1 MTDHVT
7 YPPSVLLTLAE
18 VHSVTR
24 LSPAFV
30 RIELASAAFVD
41 LGEDGFD
48 TRFKVVL
55 PGPTGEL
62 PPIPEVP
69 EDYYA
74 LWVDAPDDRRSPMRT
89 YTVRD
94 VVRDRDDVRL
104 VVDFVVHDDDGH
116 GVGPAC
122 RWALAARPG
131 DVVQVIAPHLLTEYG
146 GTEFDPAGHRHLLL
160 VGDETAVPAIARIL
174 ADLGPG
180 HHGEVFLE
188 VPTARTSSTSPR
200 ATASR
205 SGGCRATHAAYGRRV
220 VQEVRRHLG
229 LPPSTEFEALP
240 ELPSD
245 PESDLDIDVWE
256 TPRYSS
262 SGEDVE
268 AQLRT
273 RSLGHDLDDTYAWI
287 AGESWMVKV
296 LRRSLVSELGVER
309 APGRLHGLLARGRL
323 DEGLTVR
330 PVSQVENPNCL
341 FTQVAPRVK
350 RQLDLLT
357 WETVP
362 GSADRR
368 DRQDRRVRRGVVD
381 RDPGQRAGE
390 LGQGRGQVGRVEGL
404 DGDPQPVT
412 LLDRGAGREDLDV
425 DGLHGAGASG
435 FSAAL
440 VNGWKAWI
448 SFPSR

>member
-18 VHSVTR
+18 VHSVIR

-62 PPIPEVP
+62 PPIPDVP

-74 LWVDAPDDRRSPMRT
+74 LWMDAPDDRRSPMRT

-94 VVRDRDDVRL
+94 VVRDRDEVRL
-104 VVDFVVHDDDGH
+104 VVDFVVHEDEGH

-122 RWALAARPG
+122 RWALSAKPG
-131 DVVQVIAPHLLTEYG
+131 AVIQVIAPHLLSEYG
-146 GTEFDPAGHRHLLL
+146 GTEFDPAGHRHVLL
-160 VGDETAVPAIARIL
+160 VGDETAVPGISRIM

-180 HHGEVFLE
+180 HHGEVFIE
-188 VPTARTSSTSPR
+188 VPTSADILDLPLLDGFEVRWLPR
-200 ATASR
+200 NA
-205 SGGCRATHAAYGRRV
+205 AAYGRRV
-220 VQEVRRHLG
+220 VQEVRHHLG

-245 PESDLDIDVWE
+245 LDIDVWE
-256 TPRYSS
+256 TPRYSA

-273 RSLGHDLDDTYAWI
+273 RSSGHDLEDTYAWI

-309 APGRLHGLLARGRL
+309 A
-323 DEGLTVR
+323 
-330 PVSQVENPNCL
+330 
-341 FTQVAPRVK
+341 QVAFMGYWR
-350 RQLDLLT
+350 
-357 WETVP
+357 E
-362 GSADRR
+362 
-368 DRQDRRVRRGVVD
+368 GVSMK
-381 RDPGQRAGE
+381 G
-390 LGQGRGQVGRVEGL
+390 
-404 DGDPQPVT
+404 
-412 LLDRGAGREDLDV
+412 
-425 DGLHGAGASG
+425 
-435 FSAAL
+435 
-440 VNGWKAWI
+440 
-448 SFPSR
+448 